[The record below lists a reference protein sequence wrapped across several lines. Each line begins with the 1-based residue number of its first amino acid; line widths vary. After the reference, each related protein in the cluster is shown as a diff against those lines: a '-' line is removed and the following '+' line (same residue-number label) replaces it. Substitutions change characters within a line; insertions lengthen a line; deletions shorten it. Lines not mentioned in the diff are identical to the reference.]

1 MHACSPCRA
10 ARHRRR
16 TIQQVS
22 EHGQPTA
29 SDNVYVITNVAAST
43 LMRRRRRYLQLM
55 TLRVLLVPG
64 VFLVD
69 APVVVQVSVV
79 LAAAVSQFVAVI
91 GANTPDHSPSF
102 NPNVLN
108 QGSTGTV
115 DSRAAITGHAST
127 SADN

>member
-1 MHACSPCRA
+1 M
-10 ARHRRR
+10 
-16 TIQQVS
+16 S

-29 SDNVYVITNVAAST
+29 SDNVYVITDVAAST
-43 LMRRRRRYLQLM
+43 LIRRRRRYLQLM

-91 GANTPDHSPSF
+91 GANTPDHNQSF
-102 NPNVLN
+102 NPNILN

-115 DSRAAITGHAST
+115 DSREAITGHAST